1 MSRAIHVITKENY
14 FLPTFS
20 FLFSTHVRSTNST
33 PRLSLRNGYR
43 NWKKKIG
50 FLWRKS
56 QKWETW
62 QPLKGPKWRMEELKR
77 QKGLK
82 KTSWRKRSRISI
94 RPDSSPQPGKTPT
107 WMGLWLR
114 RHGHGRQLNI
124 PHPINTDNSGGKLV
138 LLSTPPPAATRT
150 STCRP
155 YPRLW
160 LKNINWI
167 MGLEMGW
174 ET

>member
-1 MSRAIHVITKENY
+1 MITKENY

-20 FLFSTHVRSTNST
+20 FLFSTHVLSTTHFSTTVAWRNST
-33 PRLSLRNGYR
+33 PRCYPRLSLRNGYR

-56 QKWETW
+56 QKWKNW

-82 KTSWRKRSRISI
+82 KTCWRMSVG
-94 RPDSSPQPGKTPT
+94 PGYRFGSTHLRNQVQTPP

-114 RHGHGRQLNI
+114 RHRHSRQLNI
-124 PHPINTDNSGGKLV
+124 PHPINTDNSDGKLV
-138 LLSTPPPAATRT
+138 LLSTPPPGATRT
-150 STCRP
+150 STYRP
-155 YPRLW
+155 YPRLT
-160 LKNINWI
+160 
-167 MGLEMGW
+167 E
-174 ET
+174 

>member
-1 MSRAIHVITKENY
+1 MFDLKNLKLKRLYQKIPNY

-20 FLFSTHVRSTNST
+20 FLFSTQWPTCYPQIQHPGVIR
-33 PRLSLRNGYR
+33 RLSLRNGYR

-62 QPLKGPKWRMEELKR
+62 QPLKGPKWRMEEVKR

-82 KTSWRKRSRISI
+82 KTSWRMSVG
-94 RPDSSPQPGKTPT
+94 PGYRFGSTHLRNQVQTPP

-114 RHGHGRQLNI
+114 RHRHSRQLNI
-124 PHPINTDNSGGKLV
+124 PHPINTDNSDGKLV

-150 STCRP
+150 STYRP
-155 YPRLW
+155 
-160 LKNINWI
+160 
-167 MGLEMGW
+167 
-174 ET
+174 